1 MNNKNDFLNKY
12 IMDQFN
18 YASYRRIVEI
28 FINLIETLQLSIGDY
43 ETGISITSK
52 YEMNYAGFHG
62 KITSSKIESFLIKDY
77 NTEWKAKSCI
87 KKYTCA
93 FNNLNDIEKVIFY
106 KTFILKEKDD
116 AIISSFNICNKELNK
131 IRKSAVIKFSLF
143 LGFDKIIH
151 KLFNSN

>member
-43 ETGISITSK
+43 EMGISITPK

-62 KITSSKIESFLIKDY
+62 KIAGSKIESFLIKDY

-93 FNNLNDIEKVIFY
+93 FNNLNHMEKVIFY

-151 KLFNSN
+151 KIF